1 MTFRLRFPFA
11 EDLHSIENTVRTTLQ
26 DVRQDLSARLDDLDL
41 TLHRSDLATV
51 FDGGVFRTLLAQSWL
66 GNLDFSANIR
76 NLNNIAAVVELLPG
90 DFGKPDAIGEVPTG
104 SADVGREQAAVAAG
118 LAAVPRIVEA
128 LGPDAQTLAV
138 RVQDFPEGE
147 RYESFAVSERY
158 EDPAS
163 GLSAVRLTPLG
174 GGAEVYAVDG
184 TQSGSRADQVA
195 GATLGRLQV
204 ESAAFT
210 EMTQDAAQIGL
221 EQGRPALFVGAS
233 LGGAVAQVAAYE
245 TAETLRDAQ
254 LGFDTGAVQLVT
266 VDALG
271 GRDAAEAINGGALD
285 PAALA
290 LITAL
295 NLRTEGDFVS
305 RIGSH
310 IGATLTLPA
319 LDAQGNEVQL
329 DAADAHVNVV
339 SLLQNLGNDKLFA
352 AGVLGAPAEV
362 SGLAAASNAVADEL
376 IHLWLASG
384 PHIEE
389 PSGELQLPGTAS
401 FDARGML
408 WSLDADDNGTVDI
421 AVHLSTPANPDF
433 LLG

>member
-90 DFGKPDAIGEVPTG
+90 DFGKPDATGEVPTG
-104 SADVGREQAAVAAG
+104 GADVGREQAAVAAG

-128 LGPDAQTLAV
+128 LGPDAQTV
-138 RVQDFPEGE
+138 DVGGK
-147 RYESFAVSERY
+147 SFAVSERY
-158 EDPAS
+158 EDPSS

-210 EMTQDAAQIGL
+210 EMTQDAAQVGL

-295 NLRTEGDFVS
+295 NLRTEGDVVS

-339 SLLQNLGNDKLFA
+339 SLLQNLGNDELFA
-352 AGVLGAPAEV
+352 AGVLGAPSEV
-362 SGLAAASNAVADEL
+362 SGLAAVSNAVADEL

-384 PHIEE
+384 PHVDDS
-389 PSGELQLPGTAS
+389 PGELRLPGTAS
-401 FDARGML
+401 FDLTGTL

-421 AVHLSTPANPDF
+421 AVQLSTPANPDF